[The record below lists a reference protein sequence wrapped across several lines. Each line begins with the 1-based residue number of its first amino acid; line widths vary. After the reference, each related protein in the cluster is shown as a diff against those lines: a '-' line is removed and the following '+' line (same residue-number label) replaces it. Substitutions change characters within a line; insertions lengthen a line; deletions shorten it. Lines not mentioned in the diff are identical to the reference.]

1 MREFVSLLLVVL
13 LALLVRK
20 LIWCLRWLWC
30 YHRGRE
36 TPAPIPFLPRLAGRN
51 FDAHVRQA
59 RPTEPPAGER
69 EEP

>member
-30 YHRGRE
+30 HHRGRE
-36 TPAPIPFLPRLAGRN
+36 TPAPIPFLPRRAGEAFEKR
-51 FDAHVRQA
+51 VRQA
-59 RPTEPPAGER
+59 RGKEPPAGER

>member
-30 YHRGRE
+30 HHRGRE
-36 TPAPIPFLPRLAGRN
+36 TPAPIPFLPRRAGRN
-51 FDAHVRQA
+51 FDTHVRQA
-59 RPTEPPAGER
+59 RPAEPPAGER